1 MTLIRISNLTYGYDN
16 SIEPIFQGVSLQID
30 TSWKLGLI
38 GRNGRGKTTFLKL
51 LHGQYDFKGTINP
64 MVECDYFPF
73 DDFNKNE
80 KTSII
85 LNRICDDYKLWQVK
99 RELSL
104 LEVSETVIDSPF
116 AKLSNGEQTKV
127 LLAALFLKTNK
138 FLLIDEPT
146 DHLDMDARQVVSQ
159 YLKSKEGFI
168 LVSHDRTFL
177 DNCIDHVLSIN
188 KMNIE
193 IQKGNFSSWQYNKD
207 LQDNFELS
215 KSKKLKKEL
224 KRLSSSARRTAGWS
238 NKIEASK
245 TGMGDVDRGYI
256 GHKAAKMMKRS
267 KTVAKRRQKTLEEKA
282 MLTKNI
288 EAADSLYMKPLL
300 YYKNELIEIDNLS
313 IFYGKRQ
320 ICKNVR
326 FTVNRGDRV
335 VLMGKNGT
343 GKSSILKVILGQRP
357 VYNSQVR
364 IGAGLKISYIP
375 QDTSF
380 LEGTLREFAQKH
392 ALNEP
397 LFKAVLDRLGF
408 TESQHEMNMK
418 EFSDGQKKKVYLA
431 GSLCQEAHLYIWD
444 EPLNYIDVI
453 SRIQIED
460 LILRDQPTMLFVEHD
475 YSFVKAI
482 TTKQVKLDN

>member
-1 MTLIRISNLTYGYDN
+1 MTLISILNLTFGYDN
-16 SIEPIFQGVSLQID
+16 SVETIFQDVSLQID

-38 GRNGRGKTTFLKL
+38 GRNGRGKTTFLKIFK
-51 LHGQYDFKGTINP
+51 GEYQFKGTISP
-64 MVECDYFPF
+64 MVECSYFPF
-73 DDFNKNE
+73 NNFEKTE
-80 KTSII
+80 KTSTI
-85 LNRICDDYKLWQVK
+85 LDKVCDDCKLWQIK

-104 LEVSETVIDSPF
+104 LEVSEAVLDVPF
-116 AKLSNGEQTKV
+116 VRLSNGEQTKV
-127 LLAALFLKTNK
+127 LLAALFLKTDK

-146 DHLDMDARQVVSQ
+146 DHLDMNARKAVSW

-168 LVSHDRTFL
+168 LVSHDRAFL

-193 IQKGNFSSWQYNKD
+193 IQKGNFSSWQHNKD

-224 KRLSSSARRTAGWS
+224 KRLSASARLTANWS
-238 NKIEASK
+238 DKIEAGK
-245 TGMGDVDRGYI
+245 TGSGDVDRGFI

-267 KTVAKRRQKTLEEKA
+267 KTVAKRRQKAAEERLE
-282 MLTKNI
+282 LTKNI
-288 EAADSLYMKPLL
+288 ETADRLSMKPLQ
-300 YYKNELIEIDNLS
+300 YYKNELIEVDDLS
-313 IFYGKRQ
+313 IFYDERQ
-320 ICKNVR
+320 ICEDVH

-343 GKSSILKVILGQRP
+343 GKSSILKMILGQKFSFRGR
-357 VYNSQVR
+357 VR
-364 IGAGLKISYIP
+364 IGGRLNISYIP

-380 LEGTLREFAQKH
+380 LEGTLREFAQQNS
-392 ALNEP
+392 LDEP
-397 LFKAVLDRLGF
+397 LFKAILGRLGF
-408 TESQHEMNMK
+408 TKAQHEMNMK
-418 EFSDGQKKKVYLA
+418 EFSDGQKKKVFLA
-431 GSLCQEAHLYIWD
+431 RSLCQEAHLYIWD

-460 LILRDQPTMLFVEHD
+460 LILKYQPTILFVEHD

-482 TTKQVKLDN
+482 TTKQVIL